1 MGQRYE
7 KSTGQYP
14 CKPMH
19 VQMHAFYASNNKG
32 VVLLW
37 WWHRGIIAG
46 RWTGYERELRS
57 GSLKSGPVVSR

>member
-1 MGQRYE
+1 
-7 KSTGQYP
+7 
-14 CKPMH
+14 MH

-32 VVLLW
+32 VVILW